1 MQEKI
6 ELTKVRAF
14 GEIIEDSIQFFKQ
27 NWKPLLRSYIIICGF
42 FWVAGLAASLFDV
55 NQTAQRVALGE
66 SRFGYTYFMAMGF
79 GIVSH
84 MVIISTVTCYIA
96 VYKDKGNEPGGVDEV
111 WSYVKYYFF
120 RIAGSYIAL
129 LALICASAV
138 FFLVP
143 GIYFAIV
150 FSITIPIMVIEN
162 ATLGYAFSR
171 SFVLMKDRWWQ
182 TLGIIIVSELI
193 IMAAMLSV
201 GIPVG
206 IIGWGTTF
214 LTNIKGSDIYLYAT
228 VVVTHLLQFLYILP
242 LIVLTLT
249 YFSYNEQTD
258 QGALFERIEM
268 IGKNKPDTAGQLT
281 EEY

>member
-6 ELTKVRAF
+6 ELTKARAF
-14 GEIIEDSIQFFKQ
+14 GEIIEDSLQFFKQ
-27 NWKPLLRSYIIICGF
+27 NWKPLLRAYFTICGF
-42 FWVAGLAASLFDV
+42 FWVASLAAGLFDV
-55 NQTAQRVALGE
+55 GQIAGRVQLGE
-66 SRFGYTYFMAMGF
+66 SRFGYAYFMALGF
-79 GIVSH
+79 NFMSYI
-84 MVIISTVTCYIA
+84 MITLTVTCFIA
-96 VYKDKGNEPGGVDEV
+96 VYKEKGNESAMVEEV

-129 LALICASAV
+129 GALLFASIF

-143 GIYFAIV
+143 AIYFFVV
-150 FSITIPIMVIEN
+150 FSIILPIMVMEN
-162 ATLGYAFSR
+162 STLGYAFSR
-171 SFVLMKDRWWQ
+171 SFVLMKNRWWQ

-193 IMAAMLSV
+193 IMAAMMSV

-206 IIGWGTTF
+206 LIVWGSTF
-214 LTNIKGSDIYLYAT
+214 LTKIKGSDIYVYAT

-249 YFSYNEQTD
+249 YFSYTEETD
-258 QGALFERIEM
+258 QGSLFERIEM

>member
-6 ELTKVRAF
+6 ELTKARGF

-42 FWVAGLAASLFDV
+42 FWIASLAVSLFNV

-66 SRFGYTYFMAMGF
+66 SKFGYTYFLSIGF
-79 GIVSH
+79 SLISH
-84 MVIISTVTCYIA
+84 VMILLTVTCYVA
-96 VYKDKGNEPGGVDEV
+96 VYKEKGNEPGGVDEV
-111 WSYVKYYFF
+111 WSYLKYYFF
-120 RIAGSYIAL
+120 RVAGSYIAL

-150 FSITIPIMVIEN
+150 FSIILPIMVMEN
-162 ATLGYAFSR
+162 STLGYAFSR
-171 SFVLMKDRWWQ
+171 SFVLMKNRWWQ

-193 IMAAMLSV
+193 IMAAMFSV

-206 IIGWGTTF
+206 LIVWGSTF
-214 LTNIKGSDIYLYAT
+214 LTNIKGSDIYVYAT

-249 YFSYNEQTD
+249 YFSYTEETD
-258 QGALFERIEM
+258 QGSLFERIEM

>member
-6 ELTKVRAF
+6 ELTKARAF
-14 GEIIEDSIQFFKQ
+14 GELIEDSIQFFKQ

-42 FWVAGLAASLFDV
+42 FWVAGLAASLFNV

-66 SRFGYTYFMAMGF
+66 SRFGYTYFLSIGF
-79 GIVSH
+79 SLVSH
-84 MVIISTVTCYIA
+84 VMIMLTVTCYIA

-120 RIAGSYIAL
+120 RVASSYIAL
-129 LALICASAV
+129 VLLIFASAF

-143 GIYFAIV
+143 AIYFAIV
-150 FSITIPIMVIEN
+150 FSIILPIMVIEN
-162 ATLGYAFSR
+162 STLGYAFSR
-171 SFVLMKDRWWQ
+171 SFVLMRNRWWQ

-206 IIGWGTTF
+206 LVVWGTTF
-214 LTNIKGSDIYLYAT
+214 LTNVKSSDIYVYAT

-242 LIVLTLT
+242 LIVLAFT
-249 YFSYNEQTD
+249 YFSYNEETD

-268 IGKNKPDTAGQLT
+268 IGKNKPDTTAQLT